1 MYFFFDCLKRKG
13 DNTLYN
19 VSTLELAQTICE
31 IASKINDYDLST
43 KVPQQDLIALNP
55 NIIGIVSVHTRE
67 GQIEQINR
75 LNLDQSLLIHMLKH
89 SENS

>member
-1 MYFFFDCLKRKG
+1 M
-13 DNTLYN
+13 YN

-31 IASKINDYDLST
+31 IRSKIKDYDLST
-43 KVPQQDLIALNP
+43 KVLQQDLIAVEAKYHRNCLRA
-55 NIIGIVSVHTRE
+55 TRE

-75 LNLDQSLLIHMLKH
+75 LNLDQSLLMHMLKH